1 MKLLK
6 NNKLQLLIIILI
18 SIISKLYF
26 SPNTYTEID
35 DLIAINQIKVYQNI
49 NIYDIANDEE
59 SETYDSDLKKKLDK
73 SKILIILFMMV

>member
-26 SPNTYTEID
+26 SPNIYTETD
-35 DLIAINQIKVYQNI
+35 DLIAINQIKNYQNI
-49 NIYDIANDEE
+49 NIYDIGNDKE
-59 SETYDSDLKKKLDK
+59 SEKYGSELKKKLDK
-73 SKILIILFMMV
+73 SKISIILFMMV